1 MLDEVKNTII
11 NAYQAKTGLS
21 RQKLSQLMEDETW
34 MDARRAVELRFA
46 DAITEREHPKQPEAE
61 ATDSVLFARK
71 PFVRQVTNLV
81 NARFRRE
88 DAAPT
93 ETRNAADLYDRLKTI
108 KDHF

>member
-1 MLDEVKNTII
+1 MEKQFD
-11 NAYQAKTGLS
+11 QAIDSMSCQTVCGPAAQPAVGASCATGCG
-21 RQKLSQLMEDETW
+21 TTCGP
-34 MDARRAVELRFA
+34 AV
-46 DAITEREHPKQPEAE
+46 QPAEE

-108 KDHF
+108 KDQF